1 MGYSNYK
8 KIKTVVK
15 KFNLSTKWVSLFDTV
30 QTVEP
35 SPWLTETLKMATY
48 FPLMNE
54 KTKAER
60 VVSPILLEVSK
71 DYKNEITFFSGED
84 LNVSP
89 ENDLS
94 GECDFFFALHP
105 PQSFM
110 DAPIISLT
118 ESKDE
123 DMEWGVAQCA
133 AQMYGAKLYN
143 EIEHKDIDI
152 IYGCATDGVEWQ
164 FMRFENNTFFV
175 DNKVYTDLREI
186 LGLWHFIIQSYLVK

>member
-1 MGYSNYK
+1 
-8 KIKTVVK
+8 
-15 KFNLSTKWVSLFDTV
+15 
-30 QTVEP
+30 
-35 SPWLTETLKMATY
+35 
-48 FPLMNE
+48 
-54 KTKAER
+54 
-60 VVSPILLEVSK
+60 LEVSK

-94 GECDFFFALHP
+94 GECNFFFALHP

-118 ESKDE
+118 ELKDE

-143 EIEHKDIDI
+143 EIEHKDISV
-152 IYGCATDGVEWQ
+152 IYGCATDGIEWQ
-164 FMRFENNTFFV
+164 FMRFENNIFFV
-175 DNKVYTDLREI
+175 DSKVYTDIREI
-186 LGLWHFIIQSYLVK
+186 LGLWHFIIQSYLIK

>member
-1 MGYSNYK
+1 MGYSNYR

-15 KFNLSTKWVSLFDTV
+15 KFNLSTKWVPLFDEIP
-30 QTVEP
+30 TVEP
-35 SPWLTETLKMATY
+35 SAWLTETLKMASY

-94 GECDFFFALHP
+94 GECDFFFSLHP

-118 ESKDE
+118 ESNAGCRPE
-123 DMEWGVAQCA
+123 RDMEWGVAQCA

-143 EIEHKDIDI
+143 ESEHKILILFTDVPLTVSNGSLCVLKI
-152 IYGCATDGVEWQ
+152 ILFLWI
-164 FMRFENNTFFV
+164 MRF
-175 DNKVYTDLREI
+175 I
-186 LGLWHFIIQSYLVK
+186 LIYERF